1 MSISRKW
8 ALVYRPRE
16 NINELRFSNFTAHKK
31 VVYVT
36 LSFFFKYSL
45 VVPDNIHSNMTF
57 EYYEYNTRL
66 AMPPDRRTMTL
77 DFLSPNKNLP

>member
-1 MSISRKW
+1 MGSCLSAKRKHK
-8 ALVYRPRE
+8 RTE
-16 NINELRFSNFTAHKK
+16 IQQFHGTQKGSLRNTFI
-31 VVYVT
+31 
-36 LSFFFKYSL
+36 FFKYSL